1 MFNIDSSSAIDITID
16 GQTFKAISHNIQ
28 NIDKIFQMFSNAT
41 YFQAQTLGELPLVN
55 NQYLL
60 FYSNLIDIT
69 NFVILEY
76 TKGGV

>member
-1 MFNIDSSSAIDITID
+1 MIDITIE
-16 GQTFKAISHNIQ
+16 GQALKALLHNIQ

-41 YFQAQTLGELPLVN
+41 YFQSQAFGEFPLVN

-60 FYSNLIDIT
+60 FYSDLIDVT